1 MSTKAF
7 DRQPV
12 FNYRMDKE
20 TNTVFVFR
28 LYVYPGLSF
37 WDGMLD
43 QKVTL
48 LGKKKRT
55 NIYQVPSIFVSFDP
69 HLKMR
74 KKRSTQIRQVAQGP
88 KAV

>member
-43 QKVTL
+43 
-48 LGKKKRT
+48 
-55 NIYQVPSIFVSFDP
+55 
-69 HLKMR
+69 
-74 KKRSTQIRQVAQGP
+74 
-88 KAV
+88 